1 MNIDITYHQSIRLR
15 RVLAEAFVNAERM
28 AHHPDISAVSQD
40 EYQMVSEI
48 CLDIIN
54 KLVHATNLETDG
66 GF

>member
-1 MNIDITYHQSIRLR
+1 LR